1 MKIIVA
7 FIILSLGI
15 IWYIILRTEDKFFKD
30 MHQIAIQTKS
40 IIKEMNEM
48 EENEK
53 MNVYLVVC
61 NGKISSE
68 AYRTLKEAEAFC
80 ESRGAKKVMNRWL
93 FTDNDDVYQITDVQ
107 VRKGKGEK

>member
-1 MKIIVA
+1 M
-7 FIILSLGI
+7 
-15 IWYIILRTEDKFFKD
+15 Y
-30 MHQIAIQTKS
+30 QIAIQTKS

-80 ESRGAKKVMNRWL
+80 ESRYGTFKE
-93 FTDNDDVYQITDVQ
+93 TDWRYSDGENVYVIIDVQ
-107 VRKGKGEK
+107 VRK